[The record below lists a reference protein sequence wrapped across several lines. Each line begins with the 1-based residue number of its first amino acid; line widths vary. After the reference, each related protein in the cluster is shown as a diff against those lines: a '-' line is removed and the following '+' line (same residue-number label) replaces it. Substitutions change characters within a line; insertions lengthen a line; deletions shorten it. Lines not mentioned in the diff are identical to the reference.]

1 MRFYFIRHLNNQ
13 KNIRSLLADE
23 SHLLQRT
30 ADGDRDA
37 FSRLYSYYVPLLHML
52 LYPLTNENKADTDE
66 IIQEIFLTEGL

>member
-1 MRFYFIRHLNNQ
+1 MNHTFCKELPM
-13 KNIRSLLADE
+13 A
-23 SHLLQRT
+23 T
-30 ADGDRDA
+30 GMA